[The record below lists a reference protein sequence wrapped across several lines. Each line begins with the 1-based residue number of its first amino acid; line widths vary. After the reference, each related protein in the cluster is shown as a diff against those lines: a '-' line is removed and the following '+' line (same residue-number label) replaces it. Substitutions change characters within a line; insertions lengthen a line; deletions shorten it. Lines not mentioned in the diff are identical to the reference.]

1 MSAYARQVMGT
12 PLTLSQDARVR
23 AFERGAEHVMQ
34 GNPQP
39 GYYIGRGHKIFSEVR
54 IVKSISKGEPG
65 YLEEVPEGVSG
76 FLVNRGN
83 NLMSGYV
90 NNPEAS
96 AKAIDHENGGWYT
109 NLGDVCFWLKS
120 ETDGEQDVYWMSR
133 ESSLLIRGGANY
145 AYDQINEELRGFLKE
160 QYGLG
165 DESISVAVIG
175 LRINSEHDD
184 DCCATIELKDAKAIA
199 QIRGISDTFLSA
211 SKKAVSK
218 GAKPDCMRFGKIP
231 RTFKGSVL
239 NKDLVKSWKATN
251 GNHDT
256 AFQNA
261 IDGDPAT
268 SVSGVDEPIEKKA
281 DSSAESSMVPYLLLI
296 SLAVI
301 AVAYA
306 ANFQ

>member
-1 MSAYARQVMGT
+1 M
-12 PLTLSQDARVR
+12 
-23 AFERGAEHVMQ
+23 
-34 GNPQP
+34 
-39 GYYIGRGHKIFSEVR
+39 R

-211 SKKAVSK
+211 SKKAR
-218 GAKPDCMRFGKIP
+218 A
-231 RTFKGSVL
+231 
-239 NKDLVKSWKATN
+239 
-251 GNHDT
+251 
-256 AFQNA
+256 
-261 IDGDPAT
+261 
-268 SVSGVDEPIEKKA
+268 
-281 DSSAESSMVPYLLLI
+281 SSFLFCPSFFHFNLCSNVTPF
-296 SLAVI
+296 S
-301 AVAYA
+301 
-306 ANFQ
+306 